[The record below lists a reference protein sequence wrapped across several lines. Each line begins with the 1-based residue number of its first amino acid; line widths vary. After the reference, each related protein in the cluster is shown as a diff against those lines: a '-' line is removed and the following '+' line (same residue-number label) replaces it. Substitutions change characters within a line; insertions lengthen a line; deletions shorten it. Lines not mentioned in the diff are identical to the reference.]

1 MSGILKRKLEEGP
14 SSYLSLQGSD
24 DDEVSCSDSGNS
36 SDSLNHSVPS
46 GILDSSIQ
54 QPSKRLRG
62 RNVHF
67 ESVTVY
73 YFTRRQGFTTVP
85 TQGGS
90 TLGMSPRHSGVR
102 RFTLREF
109 AMEQKRSHR
118 NMLRDHLKEEK
129 LNAIKLK
136 LTKNGTVS
144 SIEADTLT
152 LDDISEDD
160 LDVDNTEVDDYFFLQ
175 PLTTRRRRALLR
187 ASGVRRIDVEEKHEL
202 RALRMSR
209 EECGCRCR
217 GICDPETCA
226 CSLAGIKCQVDRM
239 SFPCG
244 CTKEGCSNST
254 GRLEF
259 NPVRVR
265 THFLHT
271 IMKLELEKSHDEQYQ
286 HQQTEQQLVTNGN
299 GYHSD
304 TTFIPQQQ
312 PPNPQSVQM
321 NGPLHEPIMQL
332 QSTGDSDLHL
342 DEEEEEDEE
351 DEEEEDDDEEE
362 DEAYDEDGSSVCSG
376 LSDCS
381 THSLETLDPEEGE
394 EDEEDE
400 DEEDEEEGG
409 GVQDCDGANAGSK
422 LQKRRKRRKVQKW
435 DGLRSRRLRL
445 STAPPSPS
453 AADDAT
459 PPVDPSEATPIPST
473 HLLTSS
479 GSPSSTGATSS
490 VLKIKTEMA
499 EPINFDNN
507 SSIWNYPPNRE
518 ISRNESP
525 YSMTSKLP
533 ASGGH
538 ETFPSPQG
546 GSLHVVI
553 PDSVLTPPGTE
564 GGAGGVR
571 KPPYNGSSAPSS
583 SSSTTSLAPPSN
595 TSSADPLSP
604 PLSASPR
611 DKQQGTPTTSS
622 SSSSTSS
629 SSSSTS
635 SSSSLLYSGDLEA
648 LQRLQAGNVVLPLVH
663 RVTGTLAPSSTTA
676 PRVYTTGTIRYAPA
690 DVTLAMAQGNLLPN
704 AAMNFV
710 DSSGF
715 GLDPKTPMEMLYH
728 HVHRL
733 NMTAAAAAGPFVG
746 STAPAGGN
754 GALGGQMPAA
764 TNVFTTAEGLFSTLP
779 FPVYSNG
786 IHTTQ
791 TALERKED

>member
-226 CSLAGIKCQVDRM
+226 CSLAGIKCQVNGAVVDRM

-400 DEEDEEEGG
+400 EDDEDDEEEEEEEDW
-409 GVQDCDGANAGSK
+409 DC
-422 LQKRRKRRKVQKW
+422 
-435 DGLRSRRLRL
+435 
-445 STAPPSPS
+445 
-453 AADDAT
+453 
-459 PPVDPSEATPIPST
+459 
-473 HLLTSS
+473 
-479 GSPSSTGATSS
+479 
-490 VLKIKTEMA
+490 
-499 EPINFDNN
+499 
-507 SSIWNYPPNRE
+507 
-518 ISRNESP
+518 
-525 YSMTSKLP
+525 
-533 ASGGH
+533 
-538 ETFPSPQG
+538 
-546 GSLHVVI
+546 SLH
-553 PDSVLTPPGTE
+553 G
-564 GGAGGVR
+564 
-571 KPPYNGSSAPSS
+571 
-583 SSSTTSLAPPSN
+583 
-595 TSSADPLSP
+595 LSP
-604 PLSASPR
+604 PPYPVPLPSVLSYSNSTLVSLSSPFHNSPPMQPYHTDSSVR
-611 DKQQGTPTTSS
+611 DPPAFLSENLNPILPS
-622 SSSSTSS
+622 VESA
-629 SSSSTS
+629 
-635 SSSSLLYSGDLEA
+635 LESDIGKE
-648 LQRLQAGNVVLPLVH
+648 LQRQTEQQSVPCH
-663 RVTGTLAPSSTTA
+663 FSESTTLQSCSHVDT
-676 PRVYTTGTIRYAPA
+676 REF
-690 DVTLAMAQGNLLPN
+690 N
-704 AAMNFV
+704 AALTSAEQPRSLQNNPDCR
-710 DSSGF
+710 DSQ
-715 GLDPKTPMEMLYH
+715 T
-728 HVHRL
+728 
-733 NMTAAAAAGPFVG
+733 
-746 STAPAGGN
+746 
-754 GALGGQMPAA
+754 
-764 TNVFTTAEGLFSTLP
+764 EGLQRHGGAS
-779 FPVYSNG
+779 
-786 IHTTQ
+786 Q
-791 TALERKED
+791 TASENV